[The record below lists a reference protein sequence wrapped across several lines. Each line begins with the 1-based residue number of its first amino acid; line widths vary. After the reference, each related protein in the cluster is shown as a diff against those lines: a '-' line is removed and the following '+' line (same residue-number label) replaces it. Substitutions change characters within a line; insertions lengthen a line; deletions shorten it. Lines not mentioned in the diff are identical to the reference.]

1 MLSQWNV
8 GFIFLDLWLLLEMSD
23 EVLVFSSFR
32 SSFRLSG
39 SFSRIGA
46 LVFSETQLGVNGRAG
61 WCVTKPI
68 PFWQKW
74 PKIVKSDPAM
84 GLSVFFVVLCH

>member
-23 EVLVFSSFR
+23 EVIVFSSFR

-46 LVFSETQLGVNGRAG
+46 LVFSETQLGVNGSA
-61 WCVTKPI
+61 WVDKANS
-68 PFWQKW
+68 FLAEMAKNS
-74 PKIVKSDPAM
+74 KK
-84 GLSVFFVVLCH
+84 